1 MKAPMAQAA
10 HRAKTEAQRRA
21 CAEVRARRLPQTRC
35 YLCTTAATLARQLPG
50 DGCFWDEKDC
60 LGTEGSSHL
69 IPTDKLKFYLKKKK
83 KKGNRHYVK

>member
-1 MKAPMAQAA
+1 MAQAA

-35 YLCTTAATLARQLPG
+35 YLCTTAATLARQLPR

-69 IPTDKLKFYLKKKK
+69 IPTDKLTNFTSKK